1 MIEACPN
8 YFEEEHAPGFTR
20 EETLRIF
27 SGWVPRSLWMR
38 RGRSMLLSISS
49 DLSKVV
55 ALGVGGQLVQEVDQ
69 HDGVNVAQIGEGDR
83 VAAAH
88 AISLMAC

>member
-1 MIEACPN
+1 
-8 YFEEEHAPGFTR
+8 
-20 EETLRIF
+20 
-27 SGWVPRSLWMR
+27 
-38 RGRSMLLSISS
+38 MLLSISS